1 MPGRKLADEAKDDAA
16 SNPIVELAQPK
27 ARRNVTF
34 ADSGDASPAS
44 PRRDVPEAS
53 PKPPARTGSGRWALV
68 KKRISTTK
76 AFRQTLASPRP
87 REERDGSDDD
97 EPPDEASASVALSL
111 RLLGAGGSGVAGVWR
126 VEGDEFVYE
135 PGNVRLAL
143 GKAPRFTFAAVA
155 RPAKQWGLRWR
166 ARVLALSRDD
176 DEASRVAPVVLY
188 VPRAMMYDPTAP
200 LERCVLAAADAERI
214 AHALLASLH
223 CLRGPRGP
231 TPRSARPRPPRRRA
245 RAWPRTGRR

>member
-1 MPGRKLADEAKDDAA
+1 MPGRKADEAKDDDAA

-97 EPPDEASASVALSL
+97 EAPGEASASVALSL
-111 RLLGAGGSGVAGVWR
+111 RLLGSDQRPVAVT
-126 VEGDEFVYE
+126 VFE
-135 PGNVRLAL
+135 
-143 GKAPRFTFAAVA
+143 RF
-155 RPAKQWGLRWR
+155 
-166 ARVLALSRDD
+166 
-176 DEASRVAPVVLY
+176 
-188 VPRAMMYDPTAP
+188 
-200 LERCVLAAADAERI
+200 
-214 AHALLASLH
+214 
-223 CLRGPRGP
+223 
-231 TPRSARPRPPRRRA
+231 
-245 RAWPRTGRR
+245 